1 MNTSENNQKTDRREK
16 PRFILE
22 LVTAIA
28 AVTVAFIA
36 GEQWAASR
44 QAANA
49 AVDAAKTARQALQV
63 DERPWVFA
71 TAVHL
76 QEPIAQGRKNHVEFT
91 YAKSGKTPALNLTV
105 TANFSDWSPWPAPDN
120 APVVPTGGMEIARE
134 LLPNGVS
141 HTRGGDIPPRDQSQ
155 FADLASGKAVF
166 SLMGNIQYQDVFR
179 DWHRTHFC
187 YFVESLKS
195 ADMILCPNNNYVEDT
210 NVDGTVKNK

>member
-1 MNTSENNQKTDRREK
+1 MDTSQNNQKPDRREK

-36 GEQWAASR
+36 GQQWAASR

-76 QEPIAQGRKNHVEFT
+76 N
-91 YAKSGKTPALNLTV
+91 
-105 TANFSDWSPWPAPDN
+105 
-120 APVVPTGGMEIARE
+120 
-134 LLPNGVS
+134 
-141 HTRGGDIPPRDQSQ
+141 
-155 FADLASGKAVF
+155 
-166 SLMGNIQYQDVFR
+166 
-179 DWHRTHFC
+179 WHRTHFC

-195 ADMILCPNNNYVEDT
+195 ADMILCPNNNYVEDI
-210 NVDGTVKNK
+210 NVEGTVKIK

>member
-1 MNTSENNQKTDRREK
+1 M
-16 PRFILE
+16 
-22 LVTAIA
+22 VTAIA
-28 AVTVAFIA
+28 AVMVAFIA
-36 GEQWAASR
+36 GEQWTASR

-49 AVDAAKTARQALQV
+49 AIDAAKTAREALQV

-71 TAVHL
+71 TDVHL
-76 QEPIAQGRKNHVEFT
+76 MEPIAQGRQNHVEFT
-91 YAKSGKTPALNLTV
+91 YANSGKTPALNLTV

-134 LLPNGVS
+134 LLPNGVF
-141 HTRGGDIPPRDQSQ
+141 HTRGGDIPPRNQSQ
-155 FADLASGKAVF
+155 FGDLASGKAVF

-187 YFVESLKS
+187 YFVERLKS
-195 ADMILCPNNNYVEDT
+195 ADMILCPNNNYVEDI